1 MTGTLTFLIPFLTG
15 LFFVLPGL
23 FDPSMNSRL
32 AIYPLIAAGVL
43 WSGRRNVTGTHL
55 LIGLWFALL
64 PGLSL
69 LWSASPVGGIPF
81 AVRWFSF
88 GVMVIGFSGS
98 VNTRGLR
105 PHLFGLATA
114 AFITALAMMI
124 LGADLITGNP
134 NRSGMILALGFTA
147 SLVFAEKHRWYA
159 LALSGVI
166 LAGAVVSGF
175 ITGLGACLLG
185 GTVFCFHRKWKFDI
199 RPLILLMLAG
209 QIVFGILPETAG
221 KFGPTLELR
230 SRIWRH
236 SIVLIKE
243 NLPLGT
249 GTGSARLGVFTT
261 AEPELRQLAGVGRR
275 VDYLHSEPLTLVVEN
290 GVPGMIL
297 VGFLLYWL
305 FRRRGAVPQTA
316 MLAAFWPVFATDLPL
331 ATPLGALPAALFLA
345 LYPATGKNR
354 FDVPPVVPALIG
366 LASIWWGFMVITGSA
381 ALGGQ
386 HPSTEEL
393 ELACDR
399 IPWEERAFLA
409 AGNAHLREG
418 EVLSALEDSH
428 RFVQLYPHYY
438 RGWELRA
445 VTLSAAGRPSRSAWA
460 RAAVLYPRE
469 EYSTDRYLF
478 ALNAVDTS
486 GMDPDTAMAMV
497 EILTTSR
504 ERMSEVVEMM
514 APGDLFST
522 SWKLLYLSETC
533 IVTDVH
539 TAARGWFMAL
549 GFAAEAGEAPP
560 TELALAILRSAG
572 LREHLDLDWEEKA
585 DFYLERIVPGA
596 GSSDPPPGSV
606 IE

>member
-1 MTGTLTFLIPFLTG
+1 MAGALTFLLPFLTG

-23 FDPSMNSRL
+23 FDPSMTSRL

-43 WSGRRNVTGTHL
+43 WSGRRNITGTHL
-55 LIGLWFALL
+55 LIGLGFALL
-64 PGLSL
+64 PGFSL
-69 LWSASPVGGIPF
+69 LWSTSPVGGIPF

-88 GVMVIGFSGS
+88 GIMIIGFSGS
-98 VNTRGLR
+98 MNTRGLQQ
-105 PHLFGLATA
+105 HILGLTAA
-114 AFITALAMMI
+114 AFITALAI
-124 LGADLITGNP
+124 IALGPDLITGNP

-147 SLVFAEKHRWYA
+147 SLSLPGKNRWYA
-159 LALSGVI
+159 LAFPGVI
-166 LAGAVVSGF
+166 LAGAFASGF

-185 GTVFCFHRKWKFDI
+185 GAVFCIHRKRKFDI

-209 QIVFGILPETAG
+209 QILFSILPETAG

-230 SRIWRH
+230 SRIWRY
-236 SIVLIKE
+236 SAVLFKE

-249 GTGSARLGVFTT
+249 GTGSARLGVFTS
-261 AEPELRQLAGVGRR
+261 AEPELRQLAGEGRR
-275 VDYLHSEPLTLVVEN
+275 VDYLHSEPLTLIVEN
-290 GVPGMIL
+290 GIPGMIL
-297 VGFLLYWL
+297 VGLLLYWL
-305 FRRRGAVPQTA
+305 FRRRGAAPQTA

-331 ATPLGALPAALFLA
+331 ATPLGALPSALFLA
-345 LYPATGKNR
+345 LYPAMGKKR
-354 FDVPPVVPALIG
+354 FDMPPAVPVLIG

-381 ALGGQ
+381 ALGKR

-393 ELACDR
+393 ELACER

-418 EVLSALEDSH
+418 EVLSALEDSY

-445 VTLSAAGRPSRSAWA
+445 VILSAAGRPSRSAWA

-504 ERMSEVVEMM
+504 ERMSEVVEIM
-514 APGDLFST
+514 APGDLFSA
-522 SWKLLYLSETC
+522 SWKLLYLSEAC
-533 IVTDVH
+533 MGTDAYM
-539 TAARGWFMAL
+539 AARGWFMAL
-549 GFAAEAGEAPP
+549 GFASEAGEAPP
-560 TELALAILRSAG
+560 TELALAILRSTG
-572 LREHLDLDWEEKA
+572 LREHLDHDWQEKT
-585 DFYLERIVPGA
+585 DFYLEIIAPGA
-596 GSSDPPPGSV
+596 GSTDPPPGSV